1 MQKNRI
7 SRGRFR
13 LYMFFFVMAVL
24 HVLILIKSTLDYDLS
39 WVHVFNAVAYVII
52 ARMCWLRRGGM

>member
-1 MQKNRI
+1 
-7 SRGRFR
+7 
-13 LYMFFFVMAVL
+13 MFFFVMAVL

-39 WVHVFNAVAYVII
+39 WVHVLNAVAYVII